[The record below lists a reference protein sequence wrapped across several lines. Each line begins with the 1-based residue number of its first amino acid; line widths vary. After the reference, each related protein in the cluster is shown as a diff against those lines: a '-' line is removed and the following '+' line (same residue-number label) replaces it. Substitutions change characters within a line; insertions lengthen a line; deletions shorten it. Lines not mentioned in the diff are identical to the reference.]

1 MINPSLAH
9 GSAESARQSMDEKE
23 QLLIFLVLCLFIG
36 GVALGYMAHG

>member
-1 MINPSLAH
+1 MALSL
-9 GSAESARQSMDEKE
+9 GNVLNARQSMDSKE